1 MVEKGFKRKL
11 TAILSADVAGYSR
24 LMGEDEEATVQTI
37 TAYREVLASLIQQHN
52 GKVLDSS
59 GDNLLA
65 EFVSVVDA
73 VQCAVAVQKEI
84 KARNDQLAENRRMQ
98 FRIGINLGDVI
109 QEEERIY
116 GDGVNIAARLEGL
129 SEPGGICISKT
140 AFDHIESKLP
150 YGYEFLGDQTVKNI
164 AKPVA
169 AYRVL
174 MEPRITV
181 TGEKEKAK
189 IISFGQK
196 IAIRAGGVA
205 LVAVILVAVIWNFY
219 FRPPPVE
226 IASVE
231 KMAFPLPVKPSIAV
245 LPFNNLSGD
254 PTQDYIADG
263 ISENIISAL
272 SKISEMFVIA
282 SNSTFTY
289 KGKPVKVQQVSEE
302 LGVRYVLE
310 GSAQKIGP
318 RVRITAQ
325 LIDTTTGHHLWSEKY
340 DRDMKDL
347 FALQD
352 EIAHKII
359 VELQVKLTEGE
370 QARVSHK
377 STTNLEA
384 WSYAVRGLKL
394 FERASKEN
402 NIKAMELF
410 ERAVEL
416 DPGYVWAWVR
426 LAWTHVM
433 AAKPGW
439 SPSSPSEHLKKVVE
453 ISKKVLVLDDSDS
466 DVHALLGLVY
476 GLQKQYEQAIASGER
491 SLVLGPTN
499 AQAHVL
505 LAVSMNTVG
514 RFDEAIELVKRAMRL
529 HPYYPAYYLQWLG
542 AAYRMLGR
550 NEDALTVYNQLLNR
564 SRKGEFRILAAHIFL
579 ADTYAEFG
587 KEEEARNH
595 VEEVLRISPGFSLK
609 DVKRIST
616 FRYKE
621 SAHLERRLNALRK
634 AGLPEHASSQ

>member
-1 MVEKGFKRKL
+1 MADEGFKRKL
-11 TAILSADVAGYSR
+11 AAILSADVEGYSR
-24 LMGEDEEATVQTI
+24 LMGDDEEATVSTI
-37 TAYREVLASLIQQHN
+37 TAYRKVLTTLIQQHN
-52 GKVLDSS
+52 GKVLDSP

-84 KARNDQLAENRRMQ
+84 KARNDELPGNRRMQ

-150 YGYEFLGDQTVKNI
+150 YGYEFLGDQTVKYI

-174 MEPRITV
+174 MEPRVTV
-181 TGEKEKAK
+181 AGEPEKN
-189 IISFGQK
+189 I
-196 IAIRAGGVA
+196 
-205 LVAVILVAVIWNFY
+205 
-219 FRPPPVE
+219 RPPMNKLPILIGISAVVVLAIVVGIWQLYSRRPTIE
-226 IASVE
+226 PASVE
-231 KMAFPLPVKPSIAV
+231 KMAFPLPEKPSIAV
-245 LPFNNLSGD
+245 LSFNNLSGD

-272 SKISEMFVIA
+272 SKISDMFVID
-282 SNSTFTY
+282 SSSTFTY
-289 KGKPVKVQQVSEE
+289 KSKPVKVQQVSEE

-310 GSAQKIGP
+310 GSAQKIGN
-318 RVRITAQ
+318 RIRINAQ
-325 LIDTTTGHHLWSEKY
+325 LIDATTGHHLWSEKY
-340 DRDMKDL
+340 DRDMEDL

-352 EIAHKII
+352 DITHKII

-370 QARVSHK
+370 QARVSQK
-377 STTNLEA
+377 STNNLEA

-394 FERASKEN
+394 FERVSQEN
-402 NIKAMELF
+402 NAKAMEFF

-416 DPGYVWAWVR
+416 DPNYVWAWVR
-426 LAWTHVM
+426 LAWTHVV
-433 AAKPGW
+433 ACKPGW
-439 SPSSPSEHLKKVVE
+439 SPSPPSEHWKKVVE
-453 ISKKVLVLDDSDS
+453 ISEQVLVLDESDS

-476 GLQKQYEQAIASGER
+476 RNQRQYELAITEGEK
-491 SLVLGPTN
+491 SLILGPTN

-505 LAVSMNTVG
+505 HSVSMNMVG
-514 RFDEAIELVKRAMRL
+514 RFDDAIRLVKKAMRL

-542 AAYRMLGR
+542 GAYRMTGR
-550 NEDALTVYNQLLNR
+550 YEEALTVYNQLLDR
-564 SRKGEFRILAAHIFL
+564 SRKGEFPIYAAHLYL
-579 ADTYAEFG
+579 ADTYAAFG

-595 VEEVLRISPGFSLK
+595 AEEVLRINPGFSLK
-609 DVKRIST
+609 EINQISA
-616 FRYKE
+616 FRYKDP
-621 SAHLERRLNALRK
+621 AHLERRLNALRK
-634 AGLPEHASSQ
+634 AGIPE